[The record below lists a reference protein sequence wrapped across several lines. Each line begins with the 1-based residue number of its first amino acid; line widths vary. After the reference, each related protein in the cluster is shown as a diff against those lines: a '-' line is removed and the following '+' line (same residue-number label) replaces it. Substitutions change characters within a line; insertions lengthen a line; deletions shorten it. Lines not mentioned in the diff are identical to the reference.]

1 MKPAAPAIVF
11 AVATTG
17 IAVFSTMDAVMKGL
31 SLAIGAYNAIL
42 WRSVAGTIITG
53 AIFVARGTR
62 WPVWPV
68 LRVHLLRG
76 CISAAMT
83 ILFFWGLARVPM
95 AQAVTLTFVAPL
107 AAILLAA
114 VLLKERIG
122 RGVLIG
128 SGIAV
133 VGVAIIFAGQARGRL
148 GPEVA
153 LGSLAVLGSAMCYA
167 WNIILM
173 RQQAQVARPVEIA
186 FFQTAI
192 VATIML
198 AVAPLLATLPAAR
211 HWPALVGAAMLAT
224 TSLMLLSWA
233 YARGRASDLAPSEYT
248 AFVWA
253 ALLGWAVFSERLSL
267 FTLAGAALIIC
278 GCLGGLRARR
288 PVAALESKL

>member
-1 MKPAAPAIVF
+1 
-11 AVATTG
+11 
-17 IAVFSTMDAVMKGL
+17 
-31 SLAIGAYNAIL
+31 
-42 WRSVAGTIITG
+42 
-53 AIFVARGTR
+53 
-62 WPVWPV
+62 
-68 LRVHLLRG
+68 
-76 CISAAMT
+76 
-83 ILFFWGLARVPM
+83 
-95 AQAVTLTFVAPL
+95 
-107 AAILLAA
+107 

-122 RGVLIG
+122 RGALIG

-133 VGVAIIFAGQARGRL
+133 AGIAIIFLGQARADL
-148 GPEVA
+148 GPQAA
-153 LGSLAVLGSAMCYA
+153 LGSLSVLGSALCYA

-192 VATIML
+192 VAAIML

-253 ALLGWAVFSERLSL
+253 SLLGWAVFGETLSL
-267 FTLAGAALIIC
+267 FTLGGAALIIC
-278 GCLGGLRARR
+278 GCLAGLRARR
-288 PVAALESKL
+288 PAPLETNV

>member
-1 MKPAAPAIVF
+1 MRTPSPAFVF
-11 AVATTG
+11 AVATSG

-42 WRSVAGTIITG
+42 WRSVAGTVITG
-53 AIFVARGTR
+53 LIFLATRTPWPARA
-62 WPVWPV
+62 V
-68 LRVHLLRG
+68 LRVHAMRG
-76 CISAAMT
+76 GVSAVMT

-107 AAILLAA
+107 AALLLAA
-114 VLLKERIG
+114 VVLKERIG
-122 RGVLIG
+122 RGTLVG
-128 SGIAV
+128 SAVAV
-133 VGVAIIFAGQARGRL
+133 VGVVIIFVGEARGRL
-148 GPEVA
+148 GPEAA
-153 LGSLAVLGSAMCYA
+153 LGSLAVLGSALCYA

-173 RQQAQVARPVEIA
+173 RQQAMVAKPVEIA

-192 VATIML
+192 VAAIML
-198 AVAPLLATLPAAR
+198 AVAPLFGTPRVAA

-253 ALLGWAVFSERLSL
+253 SLLGWLVFSETLSL
-267 FTLAGAALIIC
+267 YTLAGAALIIC
-278 GCLGGLRARR
+278 GCLGGLRVRR
-288 PVAALESKL
+288 PAPALESNL

>member
-1 MKPAAPAIVF
+1 MKPPSPFLAF
-11 AVATTG
+11 TVATAG

-31 SLAIGAYNAIL
+31 SLAIGAYDAIL
-42 WRSVAGTIITG
+42 WRSVAGTVITG
-53 AIFVARGTR
+53 TIFLGSRTR

-76 CISAAMT
+76 GISAAMT

-95 AQAVTLTFVAPL
+95 AQAVALTFVAPL

-122 RGVLIG
+122 RGALIG

-133 VGVAIIFAGQARGRL
+133 AGVGVIFAGEARADM
-148 GPEVA
+148 GPEAA
-153 LGSLAVLGSAMCYA
+153 LGSLAVLGSALCYA

-192 VATIML
+192 VAVLML
-198 AVAPLLATLPAAR
+198 SVAPLFAHPPAPAY
-211 HWPALVGAAMLAT
+211 WPALIGAAMLAT

-248 AFVWA
+248 AFIWA
-253 ALLGWAVFSERLSL
+253 SLLGWLVFGETLSP

-278 GCLGGLRARR
+278 GCLAGLRARPPAPPR
-288 PVAALESKL
+288 ESNL